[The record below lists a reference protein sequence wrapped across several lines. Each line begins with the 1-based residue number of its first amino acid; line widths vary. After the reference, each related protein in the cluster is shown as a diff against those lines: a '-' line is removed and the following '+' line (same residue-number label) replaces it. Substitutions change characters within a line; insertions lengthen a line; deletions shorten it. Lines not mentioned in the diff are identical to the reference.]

1 MKIRYGLVLTVAAA
15 LSLSACA
22 AGTSSGGSP
31 APAPATGATG
41 RGQQLTQ
48 GQRPRQNDNTRAAQK
63 ALDQAEQTAGEAEAR
78 VFYEQ
83 ALNAAKAAIAADTLN
98 PLPYLQ
104 AGTASIG
111 LAQYAEAD
119 AYLDKAEALRPIYTL
134 DTEGMRERTW
144 INLYQEAAPLVN
156 SGDYAGAAEIFEKAN
171 VMYDR
176 RPEIMV
182 TLGQIYA
189 QLRRHD
195 EAIKN
200 LDAALLIIEDSVRLA
215 EMDSATVAS
224 WKEMGA
230 EIPFTK
236 ASVLAD
242 AGRFDEAIA
251 SFQAMV
257 AKNPEDLTT
266 RRNLAAILLQVGD
279 TARAFQTYDELLK
292 QPGLTNQDFYAIGVG
307 FYQGGDYGRAAQAFK
322 GAAERAKKDRDAIEM
337 WTRSLQIDSAYAE
350 VPPAA
355 EQWIELDPNNQNAM
369 LILAQAVNH
378 EGDAVRATELVRR
391 IEALPFLV
399 NDLQLFRREDGA
411 RVTGSVMN
419 KTLTAGTQVTLGFTF
434 YDAAGN
440 TLGTQA
446 VSVTVG
452 PADMSVNFDL
462 MYNSTSKVDGY
473 GYTVLGG

>member
-15 LSLSACA
+15 LGLSACA
-22 AGTSSGGSP
+22 AGTSSGGSTP
-31 APAPATGATG
+31 APSSGGTSG
-41 RGQQLTQ
+41 GQQLQQ

-63 ALDQAEQTAGEAEAR
+63 SLEQAAQIEGEAAR
-78 VFYEQ
+78 ALYEQ
-83 ALNAAKAAIAADTLN
+83 ALTSAKAAIAADSTN

-119 AYLDKAEALRPIYTL
+119 GYLDRAEQLRPIYTL
-134 DTEGMRERTW
+134 ETEGMREQTW

-156 SGDYAGAAEIFEKAN
+156 SADYEGAAVIFEKAN
-171 VMYDR
+171 VMYDK

-189 QLRRHD
+189 QLRKHD
-195 EAIKN
+195 DALRN
-200 LDAALLIIEDSVRLA
+200 LDAAMAIIGDSVRLA

-224 WKEMGA
+224 WQEMGA
-230 EIPFTK
+230 DIPFTR

-242 AGRFDEAIA
+242 AGRFEEAVA

-257 AKNPEDLTT
+257 DKNPTDIAM
-266 RRNLAAILLQVGD
+266 RRNLAAILIQTGD
-279 TARAFQTYDELLK
+279 TTRAFQVYEELMA
-292 QPGLTNQDFYAIGVG
+292 QPALSNIDFYAIGVG
-307 FYQGGDYGRAAQAFK
+307 YYQGGDYERAAKAFK
-322 GAAERAKKDRDAIEM
+322 GAAERAVKDRDAIEM
-337 WTRSLQIDSAYAE
+337 WARSLQIDSAYAD

-355 EQWIELDPNNQNAM
+355 EKWLELDPNNQNAL
-369 LILAQAVNH
+369 LILAQAVNQQ
-378 EGDAVRATELVRR
+378 GDGAKAGELVAK
-391 IEALPFLV
+391 IEALPFTV
-399 NDLQLFRREDGA
+399 NDLQLMRREDGA

-419 KTLTAGTQVTLGFTF
+419 KLLAAGAQVTLGFTF

-446 VSVTVG
+446 VSVTLG
-452 PADMSVNFDL
+452 QKDMSETFDI
-462 MYNSTSKVDGY
+462 MFTSTGKVDGY
-473 GYTVLGG
+473 GYTVLGS